1 MQFNHRLTAKQAAVK
16 AKIMYGTTKGR
27 RLVRGYARKAF
38 KLFFYMRMYENYTHV
53 SVNKLI
59 NCSMSNEQYIR

>member
-27 RLVRGYARKAF
+27 RLVRGYARI
-38 KLFFYMRMYENYTHV
+38 YMLLKGT
-53 SVNKLI
+53 SI
-59 NCSMSNEQYIR
+59 IFST